1 MKNTRI
7 EKITIDWERKQ
18 RFLLKFTDTDPRE
31 KNVNLKRS
39 QRFGHTYENKLL
51 NKYGVKAMLDELSY

>member
-1 MKNTRI
+1 MKNTII

-18 RFLLKFTDTDPRE
+18 RFLLKYADTDLRE
-31 KNVNLKRS
+31 KNVNPKRS